1 MKKIFVLILGIALAY
16 SCTTGSDENGIS
28 ITTTEASSI
37 TSTSAS
43 SGGNII
49 NNGGVDIIERG
60 VCWST
65 NSNPNINSSTK
76 TSDGTG
82 IGAFTS
88 NLTSLSAN
96 TIYYVRA
103 YVTNSIGTFYGN
115 EVSFTTQNSTALNE
129 PGPNIADIDGNV
141 YQTVKNCNQTWMK
154 SNLNVSKYTDGT
166 PIPQVTNPN
175 QWQNLTTG
183 AWCYHQ
189 NNTANGAV
197 YGKLYN
203 WYAVMGI
210 YNAASAGNPALRKKL
225 APTGW
230 HIPSD
235 SEWTALTTCL
245 GGAFNAGGNMKEV
258 GILHWTSPN
267 ISASNSS
274 GFTALPGGS
283 IYQGVFGS
291 LGTWGNWWSSTEIG
305 ASSARRKTITNDSSN
320 FGGNGDPKIT
330 GNSVRCLKD

>member
-1 MKKIFVLILGIALAY
+1 
-16 SCTTGSDENGIS
+16 
-28 ITTTEASSI
+28 
-37 TSTSAS
+37 
-43 SGGNII
+43 
-49 NNGGVDIIERG
+49 
-60 VCWST
+60 
-65 NSNPNINSSTK
+65 
-76 TSDGTG
+76 
-82 IGAFTS
+82 
-88 NLTSLSAN
+88 
-96 TIYYVRA
+96 
-103 YVTNSIGTFYGN
+103 
-115 EVSFTTQNSTALNE
+115 
-129 PGPNIADIDGNV
+129 
-141 YQTVKNCNQTWMK
+141 MK